1 PAHLLDLKNAAVIDL
16 NSISARMKEAADRVM
31 MEMTALGGQVDR
43 RAASVNNLER
53 AFDQLRQR
61 IIVLEEEVVVIRSQ
75 QAPLH
80 SDGNDEHSSSD
91 GSVQMPRVNVLG
103 FKSAAPIG
111 TYSGAF
117 SESLSSGVFLN
128 TNPIATVDQ
137 LVADLK
143 ATFENELT
151 GKLKEA
157 QFSRCRQ
164 ERGESIETYFNR
176 VRLLAAQ
183 AFRAE
188 SSEVMEKRSRE
199 AFLNG
204 LDDSIRYN
212 VKDKDPK
219 TCREA
224 FDEAIRQDILR
235 EDRAASQQYLPT
247 VALLEEMRSM
257 KQEWANYNN
266 RPGKPHRKEKIEDNQ
281 KMKRR
286 CYHCNNVGHFIRDC
300 RKRMAGEPKVQQ
312 TNQDAVRNHQQHPAQ
327 VKVATTEDL
336 QAQLEVYRQQIAEL
350 QRVNGALMAESGTHG
365 VRSLTWPTENAHT
378 KKSKANFTVNSAHWA
393 PVPLTMQIPIKVN
406 GTPCFALIDTGST
419 ITVAGQAFSRRIG
432 VPRLHQ
438 ASAPH
443 AIGLGGNEVQM
454 VGAAFVTVA
463 IGSHTIVHRVHFTKG
478 ECTPEGPRNYG
489 IILGN
494 DLLSQIPQF
503 SINYKQA
510 TFNIGDESI
519 PIGSRHVAFT
529 PQVFDIKVSENTV
542 IPAHSEGFIRCT
554 KQTTADVRAS
564 VFLVASQSLLDKCL
578 LTAPAVMN
586 SENMYV
592 YFGNKHIGFG
602 RHPYTRHQSSR
613 ATDVFEEED
622 KRYNFPLPRIDSI
635 LEKVG
640 GSKFFSSLDMANGY
654 LQLRLDPESSYK
666 CGFTTEDKVYAYT
679 HLPFGLRSA
688 ASYFQRAMRT
698 VLVGMEQ
705 DVMMYIDDVLVFS
718 KSFESHVQTLRKV
731 LTRFREYNLKAS
743 PAKCEFAKKSI
754 VFLGHEISETNYSP
768 NQANLDAIQKMP
780 IPRDL
785 KAVQRFVGMAG
796 FFRKFIKNFSEIAE
810 PLTKLTRKDQPFEW
824 TSLQQNAFETLK
836 DKLTS
841 KPILVY
847 PDYTKEF
854 HIYTDASAVA
864 QGAVLAQVSKD
875 AGIIQVVAYGSR
887 TLSEVETR
895 RPAIQIE
902 LGAIVFALR
911 HFKPY
916 IWLSKIVLHTDHRPL
931 VHILAKSKV
940 NERIARW
947 LIEIQQYDISIVHI
961 DGKRN
966 TVADCISRAKDEVAP
981 LPKEELEDIIEFPVC
996 MKIDRLKD
1004 RVLRNFTPGSTQKP
1018 VDLAHEQDKDNDVNT
1033 IKTFLT
1039 SPATTIDGIS
1049 EKWLPFLERVRVSE
1063 TEEAQLALFYA
1074 KGLRKVRPDDSIC
1087 ILASKVYKSTC
1098 TYIEENAPEKVRCST
1113 VDGVQ
1118 GREYDYTIV
1127 LTSRTSGAQTF
1138 LDDKKRI
1145 NVAISRTKTA
1155 CIIMGNVPYLRSA
1168 HTWNQ
1173 LFNQLPRECF
1183 CAKY

>member
-1 PAHLLDLKNAAVIDL
+1 MPIMARIIWKLESFLPRFTNQVDLKPAHLLDLKNAAVIDL

-80 SDGNDEHSSSD
+80 SGNSPPSGCSPQSGRMRSSAGGAATSGSTCENNTSQNVVMKNPTVSTSINDENSRQEEIPDGNDEHSSSD

-117 SESLSSGVFLN
+117 SESLSVFVRQFRDQMKAADAEATDAAQVNAFLTFLVGNARDRAEVFLN

-613 ATDVFEEED
+613 S
-622 KRYNFPLPRIDSI
+622 N
-635 LEKVG
+635 
-640 GSKFFSSLDMANGY
+640 
-654 LQLRLDPESSYK
+654 
-666 CGFTTEDKVYAYT
+666 
-679 HLPFGLRSA
+679 
-688 ASYFQRAMRT
+688 
-698 VLVGMEQ
+698 
-705 DVMMYIDDVLVFS
+705 
-718 KSFESHVQTLRKV
+718 
-731 LTRFREYNLKAS
+731 
-743 PAKCEFAKKSI
+743 
-754 VFLGHEISETNYSP
+754 
-768 NQANLDAIQKMP
+768 
-780 IPRDL
+780 
-785 KAVQRFVGMAG
+785 
-796 FFRKFIKNFSEIAE
+796 
-810 PLTKLTRKDQPFEW
+810 
-824 TSLQQNAFETLK
+824 
-836 DKLTS
+836 
-841 KPILVY
+841 
-847 PDYTKEF
+847 
-854 HIYTDASAVA
+854 
-864 QGAVLAQVSKD
+864 
-875 AGIIQVVAYGSR
+875 
-887 TLSEVETR
+887 
-895 RPAIQIE
+895 
-902 LGAIVFALR
+902 
-911 HFKPY
+911 
-916 IWLSKIVLHTDHRPL
+916 
-931 VHILAKSKV
+931 
-940 NERIARW
+940 
-947 LIEIQQYDISIVHI
+947 
-961 DGKRN
+961 
-966 TVADCISRAKDEVAP
+966 
-981 LPKEELEDIIEFPVC
+981 
-996 MKIDRLKD
+996 
-1004 RVLRNFTPGSTQKP
+1004 
-1018 VDLAHEQDKDNDVNT
+1018 
-1033 IKTFLT
+1033 
-1039 SPATTIDGIS
+1039 
-1049 EKWLPFLERVRVSE
+1049 
-1063 TEEAQLALFYA
+1063 
-1074 KGLRKVRPDDSIC
+1074 
-1087 ILASKVYKSTC
+1087 
-1098 TYIEENAPEKVRCST
+1098 
-1113 VDGVQ
+1113 
-1118 GREYDYTIV
+1118 
-1127 LTSRTSGAQTF
+1127 
-1138 LDDKKRI
+1138 
-1145 NVAISRTKTA
+1145 
-1155 CIIMGNVPYLRSA
+1155 
-1168 HTWNQ
+1168 
-1173 LFNQLPRECF
+1173 
-1183 CAKY
+1183 